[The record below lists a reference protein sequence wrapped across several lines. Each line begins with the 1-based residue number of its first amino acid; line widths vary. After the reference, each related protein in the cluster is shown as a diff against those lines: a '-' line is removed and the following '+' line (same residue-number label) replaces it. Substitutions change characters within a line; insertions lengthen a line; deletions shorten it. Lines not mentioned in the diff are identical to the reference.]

1 MKNSCVHTRT
11 RIFLSEICVASG
23 ICVAS
28 YICGASYI
36 RLRRVIFAGQVIM
49 ASYICGASGKT
60 KSRHSPKKL
69 VKNTCPYRP
78 RGDIGNERQVVR
90 QSQGI
95 ALLPFCLIKNN
106 TDNTDFFKK
115 YLTRCVCYVIL
126 HINSTDS
133 TQT

>member
-11 RIFLSEICVASG
+11 RIFLSEICGASG

-28 YICGASYI
+28 YIRLRRVIFALQVIMASYI
-36 RLRRVIFAGQVIM
+36 RLRRVIFAG
-49 ASYICGASGKT
+49 
-60 KSRHSPKKL
+60 
-69 VKNTCPYRP
+69 
-78 RGDIGNERQVVR
+78 QVVR

>member
-1 MKNSCVHTRT
+1 MC
-11 RIFLSEICVASG
+11 
-23 ICVAS
+23 
-28 YICGASYI
+28 I
-36 RLRRVIFAGQVIM
+36 RAREFFWVIFAGQVVFALQVIF
-49 ASYICGASGKT
+49 AG
-60 KSRHSPKKL
+60 
-69 VKNTCPYRP
+69 
-78 RGDIGNERQVVR
+78 QVVR

-106 TDNTDFFKK
+106 TDNTEILEK